1 MQSGAAVTERPTR
14 NRAKVERSCVGCRE
28 RDEHER
34 MVRLVVDAES
44 PAVAVDF
51 KGGNFGRGVWV
62 HPRPRC
68 VARACK
74 ALTRE
79 LGSAVEAPALH
90 ALLVAAAER
99 RAISLL
105 IAARRA
111 GKLAI
116 GSTAV
121 KLAVNDRSA
130 RLLVVAT
137 DARAAATTP
146 WVQQAVAAGRAI
158 AWSTKDELGEAL
170 GRQEAG
176 VIAVLDDGLKE
187 ALERALEVVHMAAP
201 DGASTDGRH
210 GADRGRT
217 EGG

>member
-1 MQSGAAVTERPTR
+1 
-14 NRAKVERSCVGCRE
+14 
-28 RDEHER
+28 
-34 MVRLVVDAES
+34 MVRLVLDAES

-62 HPRPRC
+62 HPRPQC

-74 ALTRE
+74 VVTRE
-79 LGSAVEAPALH
+79 LGSDVEAPALH

-99 RAISLL
+99 RALSL
-105 IAARRA
+105 IVAARRA
-111 GKLAI
+111 GKLAV

-121 KLAVNDRSA
+121 KQALGDGSA
-130 RLLVVAT
+130 RVLVVAT

-146 WVQQAVAAGRAI
+146 WVEQAVAAGRVV

-187 ALERALEVVHMAAP
+187 ALEHALEVVHMAAP
-201 DGASTDGRH
+201 DAAISEGRH
-210 GADRGRT
+210 RVDRGRT
-217 EGG
+217 EA